1 MLGGYWESVAIFMG
15 INCLMGISL
24 YIPMTAGLIS
34 LGQGGF
40 MAIGAYVCALLTKS
54 DVPFALALAAGGA
67 AAAIAGLIV
76 GAPALRI
83 RGIYVMILTLGFG
96 EATSSR
102 PAARP
107 GWEASA
113 PSRSCGRSWP

>member
-1 MLGGYWESVAIFMG
+1 MLGGYWESIAIFMG

-40 MAIGAYVCALLTKS
+40 MAIGAYACAVLTKQGA
-54 DVPFALALAAGGA
+54 PFVVALAGGA
-67 AAAIAGLIV
+67 GLAAIAGLFV

-96 EATSSR
+96 EIVRVFFANFEIT
-102 PAARP
+102 
-107 GWEASA
+107 GGASGLGGIQ
-113 PSRSCGRSWP
+113 PP